1 MLTNYITPMQY
12 NVYNDVY
19 KVLRECNMTITG
31 IKYKFMG
38 FSKTYDHAFEIYIPI
53 SGENQVITQT
63 SRNECETTVTKYPL
77 TEEAVKQFRELID
90 KYGITDWIGKTP
102 AEPKV
107 FDDDE
112 HHVLSML
119 TLYLDDGT
127 TSDITFREVTEETG
141 LEAADAFRK
150 LFFSLTDEDKKISEE
165 KNYPNLEECRE
176 IKEQHG
182 PVIAVETC
190 SFTMG
195 MMYGSNEWYT
205 QTVEKVSGKE
215 NTVLVT
221 LKIKR
226 GDGPEVTESKETGS
240 DILSK
245 VQEISDKEN
254 LPGWNYAAIDPSI
267 PVDMSMRAMDF
278 TANGWL
284 HIYYDDSK
292 ITGCPRV
299 KRTIDEKACKL
310 GGKEVDRA
318 ISNMVNECV
327 AASGAKVELSNANPF
342 LGIPVASDPPAPN
355 TMTAFMG
362 TFPGSGMGIAL
373 NQTPVNNSAAD
384 QDGTWECTCGKK
396 DNTGKFCSECGN
408 PQR

>member
-1 MLTNYITPMQY
+1 MF
-12 NVYNDVY
+12 YNDVY
-19 KVLRECNMTITG
+19 KVLREYDMDIIG
-31 IKYKFMG
+31 INYKFMG

-53 SGENQVITQT
+53 SGEDQVITQT

-77 TEEAVKQFRELID
+77 TEEAIKQFRELID

-150 LFFSLTDEDKKISEE
+150 LFFSLTNEDKKISEE

-182 PVIAVETC
+182 PVIAVETS

-205 QTVEKVSGKE
+205 QTVEKVDGKE
-215 NTVLVT
+215 GSVLVT
-221 LKIKR
+221 VKIKR
-226 GDGPEVTESKETGS
+226 GDNPEVTDSKEVDS

-245 VQEISDKEN
+245 VQEISDREN
-254 LPGWNYAAIDPSI
+254 LPGWHYAAIDPSI

-278 TANGWL
+278 TANSWL

-292 ITGCPRV
+292 ITGCPKV
-299 KRTIDEKACKL
+299 KRTIDENACKL

-318 ISNMVNECV
+318 ITQMVNECV
-327 AASGAKVELSNANPF
+327 AASGAKVSLSNNNPN
-342 LGIPVASDPPAPN
+342 LILQTMGCTSAPN
-355 TMTAFMG
+355 TMVEAMG
-362 TFPGSGMGIAL
+362 NFPGNGMSTAL
-373 NQTPVNNSAAD
+373 NQTSAGNSVV
-384 QDGTWECTCGKK
+384 TPSVPWECTCGKK

-408 PQR
+408 PRR

>member
-1 MLTNYITPMQY
+1 MFYI
-12 NVYNDVY
+12 DVY
-19 KVLRECNMTITG
+19 KVLRECNMAITG
-31 IKYKFMG
+31 IKYKFMV
-38 FSKTYDHAFEIYIPI
+38 FTKTMDHAFEGHIPFAC
-53 SGENQVITQT
+53 EEPVITQT
-63 SRNECETTVTKYPL
+63 SRNECETTVTKYQLP
-77 TEEAVKQFRELID
+77 EEAVKQFRGLIE
-90 KYGITDWIGKTP
+90 KYGITGWIGKTP
-102 AEPKV
+102 AAPKLLDGDV
-107 FDDDE
+107 
-112 HHVLSML
+112 HNTVSML
-119 TLYLDDGT
+119 TLFFDDGT
-127 TSDITFREVTEETG
+127 TSDITFREVPEETG
-141 LEAADAFRK
+141 AEAAGAFRK

-342 LGIPVASDPPAPN
+342 LGIPVASDPPAPT

-384 QDGTWECTCGKK
+384 QNGTWECTCGKK
-396 DNTGKFCSECGN
+396 NNTGKFCSECGN
-408 PQR
+408 PRR

>member
-1 MLTNYITPMQY
+1 MF
-12 NVYNDVY
+12 YNDVY
-19 KVLRECNMTITG
+19 KVLREYDMDIIG
-31 IKYKFMG
+31 INYKFMG
-38 FSKTYDHAFEIYIPI
+38 FSKTYDHAFEIYIPF
-53 SGENQVITQT
+53 SGEDRVITQT
-63 SRNECETTVTKYPL
+63 SRNECETTVTTYPL
-77 TEEAVKQFRELID
+77 PIEAVAQSRELID
-90 KYGITDWIGKTP
+90 KYGITEWLGKTP

-107 FDDDE
+107 FDDDN
-112 HHVLSML
+112 HHIVSLL
-119 TLYLDDGT
+119 TLYFDDGN
-127 TSDITFREVTEETG
+127 TSDITFREVPEETG

-150 LFFSLTDEDKKISEE
+150 LSFSLSNEDKKISEE
-165 KNYPNLEECRE
+165 KLYPNLEECRE

-182 PVIAVETC
+182 PVVAVETG

-215 NTVLVT
+215 GTVLVT
-221 LKIKR
+221 IKKKR
-226 GDGPEVTESKETGS
+226 GDGPEVAESKETDS

-284 HIYYDDSK
+284 NIYYDDSK

-299 KRTIDEKACKL
+299 KRTIGEKACKL

-318 ISNMVNECV
+318 ITQMVNECV
-327 AASGAKVELSNANPF
+327 AKSGVKVELSNVNPF
-342 LGIPVASDPPAPN
+342 LTPPAADNTPAPN
-355 TMTAFMG
+355 SMVGFMG
-362 TFPGSGMGIAL
+362 TFPGIGMGIAL
-373 NQTPVNNSAAD
+373 NQVSVNNSAAD
-384 QDGTWECTCGKK
+384 QDGTWECSCGKK
-396 DNTGKFCSECGN
+396 DNTGKFCPECGY
-408 PQR
+408 PRR